1 MSINKYLIFQYEGKM
16 KHETLIQLLG
26 NKPTQNQLANII
38 GITQGTLSS
47 RIKNNTEY
55 TEEEVK
61 KICEYYGKDLSYSAS
76 DCITLE
82 HIHINP
88 SCGSGTV
95 VLAEADVTPV
105 KIGKEI
111 IKNIWNAKPENLKI
125 FKASG
130 DSMEETITDND
141 LLLIDVAKTDF
152 KNGGI
157 FLLTIN
163 NDWYIKRL
171 RMRLTGEL
179 DIISDNPKYPIETLT
194 PKTTLEIKIIGRVI
208 KNLSKGL

>member
-1 MSINKYLIFQYEGKM
+1 MLLDEK
-16 KHETLIQLLG
+16 IQLLQ
-26 NKPTQNQLANII
+26 KETKRK
-38 GITQGTLSS
+38 IT
-47 RIKNNTEY
+47 Y
-55 TEEEVK
+55 EEVADVLGLGSK
-61 KICEYYGKDLSYSAS
+61 QAAYNRVTRKTPLKDWEIVKLDDRFKDVSIKDD
-76 DCITLE
+76 DCITID

-111 IKNIWNAKPENLKI
+111 IKNIWNSKPEDLKI

-141 LLLIDVAKTDF
+141 LLLIDISKTDY

-157 FLLTIN
+157 FLLTVD

-171 RMRLTGEL
+171 RLRITGEL
-179 DIISDNPKYPIETLT
+179 DIISDNPHYSIETLT
-194 PKTTLEIKIIGRVI
+194 KDTTHEIKVIGRVI
-208 KNLSKGL
+208 KNLSRGL

>member
-1 MSINKYLIFQYEGKM
+1 M

-38 GITQGTLSS
+38 GITQGTLST
-47 RIKNNTEY
+47 RIKNGTEY
-55 TEEEVK
+55 TENEVK
-61 KICEYYGKDLSYSAS
+61 KICDFYGKNLSYGAT
-76 DCITLE
+76 DCITVE

-88 SCGSGTV
+88 SCGAGTIV
-95 VLAEADVTPV
+95 MEEADVTPV
-105 KIGKEI
+105 KIGREI
-111 IKNIWNAKPENLKI
+111 IKNLWNSKPEDLKI

-141 LLLIDVAKTDF
+141 LLLINIAKTDF
-152 KNGGI
+152 RNGGI

-171 RMRLTGEL
+171 RLRITGEL

-194 PKTTLEIKIIGRVI
+194 PNTIKELKVIGRVI

>member
-1 MSINKYLIFQYEGKM
+1 M
-16 KHETLIQLLG
+16 KHETLIQLLDK
-26 NKPTQNQLANII
+26 KPTQNQIANII
-38 GITQGTLSS
+38 GITQGSLSV
-47 RIKNNTEY
+47 RLKNGTEY
-55 TEEEVK
+55 SEDEVK
-61 KICEYYGKDLSYSAS
+61 KICKAFDKDLSFDMT
-76 DCITLE
+76 DCIEIE

-111 IKNIWNAKPENLKI
+111 IKNIWNSRPEDLKI

-130 DSMEETITDND
+130 DSMADTIEDNNI
-141 LLLIDVAKTDF
+141 LLVDTSKTDYR
-152 KNGGI
+152 NGGI

-171 RMRLTGEL
+171 RLRITGEL
-179 DIISDNPKYPIETLT
+179 DIISDNSKYPVETLLPDT
-194 PKTTLEIKIIGRVI
+194 AKEITIIGRVI
-208 KNLSKGL
+208 KNLSRGL

>member
-1 MSINKYLIFQYEGKM
+1 M
-16 KHETLIQLLG
+16 KHDTLIRLLG
-26 NKPTQNQLANII
+26 FEPTQSKIAKII
-38 GITQGTLSS
+38 GITQGSLSV
-47 RIKNNTEY
+47 RLKNGTEY
-55 TEEEVK
+55 TEDEVI
-61 KICEYYGKDLSYSAS
+61 KICNAFEKDISYGAS
-76 DCITLE
+76 DCITVDY
-82 HIHINP
+82 IHINP
-88 SCGSGTV
+88 SCGNGTI

-105 KIGKEI
+105 KIGREI
-111 IKNIWNAKPENLKI
+111 IKNIWNSKPEDLKI

-130 DSMEETITDND
+130 DSMQETISDND
-141 LLLIDVAKTDF
+141 LLLIDLSKTDF
-152 KNGGI
+152 RNGGI

-194 PKTTLEIKIIGRVI
+194 SDTTAEIKVIGRVI

>member
-1 MSINKYLIFQYEGKM
+1 MLLDEK
-16 KHETLIQLLG
+16 IQLLQ
-26 NKPTQNQLANII
+26 KETKRK
-38 GITQGTLSS
+38 IT
-47 RIKNNTEY
+47 Y
-55 TEEEVK
+55 EEVADVLGLGSK
-61 KICEYYGKDLSYSAS
+61 QAAYNRVTRKTPLKDWEIVKLDDRFKDVSIKDN
-76 DCITLE
+76 DCITID

-105 KIGKEI
+105 KIGREI
-111 IKNIWNAKPENLKI
+111 IKNIWNSKPEDLKI

-141 LLLIDVAKTDF
+141 LLLIDISKTDY

-157 FLLTIN
+157 FLLTVD

-171 RMRLTGEL
+171 RLRITGEL
-179 DIISDNPKYPIETLT
+179 DIISDNPHYSIETL
-194 PKTTLEIKIIGRVI
+194 KQDTTHEIKVIGRVI

>member
-1 MSINKYLIFQYEGKM
+1 M

-26 NKPTQNQLANII
+26 NKPTQNQLASII

-55 TEEEVK
+55 TEDEVK
-61 KICEYYGKDLSYSAS
+61 KICEYFGKDLSYNAS
-76 DCITLE
+76 DCITID
-82 HIHINP
+82 HIHINA
-88 SCGSGTV
+88 SCGKGTI

-105 KIGKEI
+105 KIGREI
-111 IKNIWNAKPENLKI
+111 IKNIWNSKPEDLKI

-130 DSMEETITDND
+130 DSMQETITDSD
-141 LLLIDVAKTDF
+141 LLLIDLSKTDYR
-152 KNGGI
+152 NGGI
-157 FLLTIN
+157 FLLTVD

-171 RMRLTGEL
+171 RMRITGEL
-179 DIISDNPKYPIETLT
+179 DIISDNPKYPIETLEQD
-194 PKTTLEIKIIGRVI
+194 TTHEIKVIGRVI

>member
-1 MSINKYLIFQYEGKM
+1 M
-16 KHETLIQLLG
+16 KT
-26 NKPTQNQLANII
+26 
-38 GITQGTLSS
+38 ITQ
-47 RIKNNTEY
+47 Y
-55 TEEEVK
+55 TVQEVLK
-61 KICEYYGKDLSYSAS
+61 EWSKQTKTIMTQSDLARALNMNRQQIGALKTKPIPTKYNLKIEKLLKPQQE
-76 DCITLE
+76 DCITID

-105 KIGKEI
+105 KIGREI
-111 IKNIWNAKPENLKI
+111 IKNIWNSKPEDLKI

-141 LLLIDVAKTDF
+141 LLLIDISKTDY

-157 FLLTIN
+157 FLLTVD

-171 RMRLTGEL
+171 RLRITGEL
-179 DIISDNPKYPIETLT
+179 DIISDNPHYSVETLT
-194 PKTTLEIKIIGRVI
+194 KDTTHEIKIIGRVI

>member
-1 MSINKYLIFQYEGKM
+1 MNYQELKNKIDNYLKKDVKLAEIARAL
-16 KHETLIQLLG
+16 ETSSQNF
-26 NKPTQNQLANII
+26 NKKY
-38 GITQGTLSS
+38 
-47 RIKNNTEY
+47 KNKNTEVTY
-55 TEEEVK
+55 SDIQKVEKNLKVK
-61 KICEYYGKDLSYSAS
+61 LIDSS
-76 DCITLE
+76 DCITVE

-88 SCGSGTV
+88 SCGTGTI

-105 KIGKEI
+105 KIGREI
-111 IKNIWNAKPENLKI
+111 IKNIWNSKPEDLKI

-130 DSMEETITDND
+130 DSMQETITDND
-141 LLLIDVAKTDF
+141 LLLIDLSKTDF
-152 KNGGI
+152 RNGGI

-194 PKTTLEIKIIGRVI
+194 PDTTAEIKVIGRVI

>member
-1 MSINKYLIFQYEGKM
+1 MVNKQEEILMATITQYTPEESMELLTQKTGIQIKQADLAKMLNVSRQYIVQMKNKPLPLKYTNIIDKKLQSINQ
-16 KHETLIQLLG
+16 
-26 NKPTQNQLANII
+26 
-38 GITQGTLSS
+38 
-47 RIKNNTEY
+47 
-55 TEEEVK
+55 
-61 KICEYYGKDLSYSAS
+61 D
-76 DCITLE
+76 DCITIE

-88 SCGSGTV
+88 SCGNGTI

-105 KIGKEI
+105 KIGREI
-111 IKNIWNAKPENLKI
+111 IKNIWNSKPEDLKI

-130 DSMEETITDND
+130 DSMQETITDND
-141 LLLIDVAKTDF
+141 LLLINLAKTDF
-152 KNGGI
+152 RNGGI

-171 RMRLTGEL
+171 RMRITGEL

-194 PKTTLEIKIIGRVI
+194 PDTTKELKVIGRVI

>member
-1 MSINKYLIFQYEGKM
+1 M
-16 KHETLIQLLG
+16 KT
-26 NKPTQNQLANII
+26 
-38 GITQGTLSS
+38 ITQYTVSDVLGKWSKLTGTKMTQSDLA
-47 RIKNNTEY
+47 RVLEMNRQQMGALKDKPIPTKYNLKIEKLLKNQA
-55 TEEEVK
+55 
-61 KICEYYGKDLSYSAS
+61 D
-76 DCITLE
+76 DCITIE

-88 SCGSGTV
+88 SCGNGTI

-105 KIGKEI
+105 KIGREI
-111 IKNIWNAKPENLKI
+111 IKNIWNSKPEDLKI

-130 DSMEETITDND
+130 DSMQETITDND
-141 LLLIDVAKTDF
+141 LLLIDLAKTDF
-152 KNGGI
+152 RNGGI

-171 RMRLTGEL
+171 RMRITGEL

-194 PKTTLEIKIIGRVI
+194 PDTTKELKVIGRVI

>member
-1 MSINKYLIFQYEGKM
+1 MNYVELENRINSRLTIPISRRKIAEILGTSAQNINKKFHNPNTQVSLKD
-16 KHETLIQLLG
+16 IQKLE
-26 NKPTQNQLANII
+26 N
-38 GITQGTLSS
+38 TLS
-47 RIKNNTEY
+47 
-55 TEEEVK
+55 
-61 KICEYYGKDLSYSAS
+61 LSLIDTD
-76 DCITLE
+76 DCITIE

-88 SCGSGTV
+88 SCGTGTI

-105 KIGKEI
+105 KIGREI
-111 IKNIWNAKPENLKI
+111 IKNVWNSKPEDLKI

-130 DSMEETITDND
+130 DSMQETITDND
-141 LLLIDVAKTDF
+141 LLLIDLSKTDYR
-152 KNGGI
+152 NGGI

-179 DIISDNPKYPIETLT
+179 DIISDNPKYPIETLK
-194 PKTTLEIKIIGRVI
+194 PDTTVEIKVIGRVI

>member
-1 MSINKYLIFQYEGKM
+1 MKTITQYTVDEVLKDWSKVTNSKMTQSDLARALEMNRQQICALKTKPIPTKYNEKIK
-16 KHETLIQLLG
+16 KLL
-26 NKPTQNQLANII
+26 QNQTA
-38 GITQGTLSS
+38 
-47 RIKNNTEY
+47 
-55 TEEEVK
+55 
-61 KICEYYGKDLSYSAS
+61 
-76 DCITLE
+76 DCVTID

-88 SCGSGTV
+88 SCGSGTIV
-95 VLAEADVTPV
+95 MAEADVTPV
-105 KIGKEI
+105 KIGREI

-141 LLLIDVAKTDF
+141 LLLIDISKTEYR
-152 KNGGI
+152 NGGI

-171 RMRLTGEL
+171 RVRLTGEL
-179 DIISDNPKYPIETLT
+179 DIISDNPKYPIETLKQDT
-194 PKTTLEIKIIGRVI
+194 ASEIKIIGRVI

>member
-1 MSINKYLIFQYEGKM
+1 MLLDEK
-16 KHETLIQLLG
+16 IQLLQ
-26 NKPTQNQLANII
+26 KETKRK
-38 GITQGTLSS
+38 IT
-47 RIKNNTEY
+47 Y
-55 TEEEVK
+55 EEVADVLGLGSK
-61 KICEYYGKDLSYSAS
+61 QAAYNRVTRKTPLKDWEIVKLDDRFKDVSIKDD
-76 DCITLE
+76 DCITIE

-105 KIGKEI
+105 KIGREI
-111 IKNIWNAKPENLKI
+111 IKNIWNSKPEDLKI

-141 LLLIDVAKTDF
+141 LLLIDISKTDY

-157 FLLTIN
+157 FLLTVD

-171 RMRLTGEL
+171 RLRITGEL
-179 DIISDNPKYPIETLT
+179 DIISDNPHYSIETL
-194 PKTTLEIKIIGRVI
+194 KQDTTHEIKVIGRVI

>member
-1 MSINKYLIFQYEGKM
+1 MLLDEK
-16 KHETLIQLLG
+16 IQLLQ
-26 NKPTQNQLANII
+26 KETKRK
-38 GITQGTLSS
+38 IT
-47 RIKNNTEY
+47 Y
-55 TEEEVK
+55 EEVADVLGLGSK
-61 KICEYYGKDLSYSAS
+61 QAAYNRVTRKTPLKDWEIVKLDDRFKDVSIKDD
-76 DCITLE
+76 DCITID

-105 KIGKEI
+105 KIGREI
-111 IKNIWNAKPENLKI
+111 IKNIWNSKPEDLKI

-141 LLLIDVAKTDF
+141 LLLIDISKTDY

-157 FLLTIN
+157 FLLTVD

-171 RMRLTGEL
+171 RLRITGEL
-179 DIISDNPKYPIETLT
+179 DIISDNPHYSIETLT
-194 PKTTLEIKIIGRVI
+194 KDTTHEIKIIGRVI